1 MSRDTR
7 QKRAIQEALRA
18 AGRPLSPE
26 EIRDKAASRVPTLGI
41 ATVYR
46 NIKQA
51 VEEGWLKSVALP
63 GQNARHFEL
72 SELPH
77 HHHFSCRDC
86 GRVFDVPGCPG
97 SMKDL
102 APRGFTVE
110 RHEVVLYGICE
121 RCNQRPARARG

>member
-1 MSRDTR
+1 MIRDTR
-7 QKRAIQEALRA
+7 QKRAIHQALQE

-26 EIRDKAASRVPTLGI
+26 EIRDKAATRVPGLGI

-51 VEEGWLKSVALP
+51 VEEGWLKAVELP
-63 GQNARHFEL
+63 GHNARHFEL
-72 SELPH
+72 AALPH
-77 HHHFSCRDC
+77 HHHFSCKAC

-97 SMKDL
+97 SLKDL

-110 RHEVVLYGICE
+110 RHEIVLYGMCD
-121 RCNQRPARARG
+121 RCGKSPR